1 MSGQVGWKKAEVP
14 FVSLG
19 IDLRFSRT
27 LAG

>member
-1 MSGQVGWKKAEVP
+1 MSGQVGWKMAEVP

-19 IDLRFSRT
+19 TDLRFNRT